1 MPIILRKLLS
11 VIFFLLLA
19 LSVLHYSK
27 AEMRE
32 FHAQRH
38 AEARAEVNVYAEW
51 RQDTAAEGNLAAV
64 WP

>member
-27 AEMRE
+27 AEMKE
-32 FHAQRH
+32 YHAQRH
-38 AEARAEVNVYAEW
+38 AEARAEMAAGAEW
-51 RQDTAAEGNLAAV
+51 RQEAAAEGNLAVV